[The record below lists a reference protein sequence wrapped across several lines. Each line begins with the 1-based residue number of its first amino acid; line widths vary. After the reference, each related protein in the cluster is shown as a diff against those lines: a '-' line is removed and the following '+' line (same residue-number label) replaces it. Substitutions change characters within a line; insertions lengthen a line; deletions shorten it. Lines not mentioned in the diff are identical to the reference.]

1 MKRKAVMQLP
11 AAQTKKMGKVL
22 TIQTLDEILI
32 LNYWKDR
39 ALVGRYCMN
48 TKTHEY
54 ATYYADGSWREQKLM
69 SLMGYNPAYYS
80 YYSVGHDVAFD
91 PAAAKENIMAFLPP
105 EYGENDP
112 YVIIGHYE
120 EDYSRAKREQKEI
133 RRVERIREKM
143 NQIPKLP
150 DNFESWIHRV
160 AAGGEEFGFYDK
172 ETDTWNCTAC
182 GAKYK
187 EAAIEHEPG
196 QKKTKNNQFFVCPEC
211 GKKIKAKKRSKGVS
225 LRTCAVVLQNV
236 NQRAGVARYIDVCI
250 DWGYTGRTIK
260 TSEAVRILLLRD
272 SPRYACEL
280 YYGQGCRSDW
290 GAYGEHFDDKNPSNR
305 RIGEGYLHPEGI
317 QEALRGTCFSDWDKL
332 FHQLAQAGKQL
343 DYNRL
348 MIAQGNRGL
357 INTVEYLFKGRFD
370 RLLLETSRKIS
381 PYTCAYCGPLKIR
394 GKSIE
399 QVFDIQDRQ
408 LINRIRNCDG
418 GENILKWMRWS
429 EQNGKKIDEE
439 TLNWLTKSDIKQE
452 DLSFLT
458 APMSLRQIMN
468 YVEKQRADGYKGKSA
483 RTILNQWSD
492 YLSMCRGQ
500 KKDLSDE
507 LVYRPRQ
514 LKRRHDEIV
523 EEIRKQRAIEEMKR
537 SKKAAAEAAKKMRE
551 KYPGAEEIL
560 GEIKEKYEYSNDEYM
575 MIVPQRLTEII
586 TEGNAL
592 HHCAGSSERYFE
604 RIMQR
609 ETYICFLRKV
619 AEPKIPYYTIE
630 VEPGGT
636 IRQHRSYYDEEPG
649 VREIRGFLREW
660 QREIKKRLKA
670 EDHKL
675 AKISAQKR
683 RKNIEELQAKN
694 NIRVLKGL
702 EEDFM
707 EAI

>member
-11 AAQTKKMGKVL
+11 AAQTKKIGKVL

-32 LNYWKDR
+32 LNYWEDR
-39 ALVGRYCMN
+39 KLIGRYCIN

-54 ATYYADGSWREQKLM
+54 ATYYADGTWRERKLM

-91 PAAAKENIMAFLPP
+91 PAAAEENIMAFLPP

-112 YVIIGHYE
+112 YVSIGHHE
-120 EDYSRAKREQKEI
+120 EDYSREKRDQKEL
-133 RRVERIREKM
+133 RRIERIREKM

-150 DNFESWIHRV
+150 DDFKTWIHRV
-160 AAGGEEFGFYDK
+160 AAGGEDFAFYDK
-172 ETDTWNCTAC
+172 EEGTWSCTAC
-182 GAKYK
+182 GK
-187 EAAIEHEPG
+187 EYRESDIEHEPE
-196 QKKTKNNQFFVCPEC
+196 QKKIKNNQLITCPKC
-211 GKKIKAKKRSKGVS
+211 HKKIKAKKRSKGVS
-225 LRTCAVVLQNV
+225 LKTGAVILQDV
-236 NQRAGVARYIDVCI
+236 NQHAGVARHIDVCI
-250 DWGYTGRTIK
+250 DWGYTGRNIK
-260 TSEAVRILLLRD
+260 ISEAVRILLLRD
-272 SPRYACEL
+272 DKKYACEL
-280 YYGQGCRSDW
+280 YYNQGCRSEW
-290 GAYGEHFDDKNPSNR
+290 GAYGDVFDRQNPSNR

-317 QEALRGTCFSDWDKL
+317 PEALSGTCFSDWDKL
-332 FHQLAQAGKQL
+332 FRQLARAGKQL

-348 MIAQGNRGL
+348 MIAQGNRDL

-381 PYTCAYCGPLKIR
+381 PYTCEYYGPLKIC

-418 GENILKWMRWS
+418 GESIIKWMRWS
-429 EQNGKKIDEE
+429 EQSSKKIDGE

-458 APMSLRQIMN
+458 APMSPRQVMN
-468 YVEKQRADGYKGKSA
+468 YIEKQRADGYKGKSA

-523 EEIRKQRAIEEMKR
+523 EEIRKQRMIEEMKR
-537 SKKAAAEAAKKMRE
+537 SKKAAAETTKKMRE

-560 GEIKEKYEYSNDEYM
+560 KEIKEKYEYSNDEYM
-575 MIVPQRLTEII
+575 MIVPQQLTEIV

-609 ETYICFLRKV
+609 ETYTCFLRKV

-649 VREIRGFLREW
+649 VQEIRGFLREW
-660 QREIKKRLKA
+660 QRAIKKRLKE

-675 AKISAQKR
+675 AHISAQKR
-683 RKNIEELQAKN
+683 RKNIEELKAKN

>member
-1 MKRKAVMQLP
+1 MKRKAITQLP
-11 AAQTKKMGKVL
+11 PATTKKNDKVL
-22 TIQTLDEILI
+22 TLQTLDEILI
-32 LNYWKDR
+32 LNYWEDR
-39 ALVGRYCMN
+39 KLIGRYCIN

-80 YYSVGHDVAFD
+80 YYSVGHDVIFD
-91 PAAAKENIMAFLPP
+91 PPAAKKIITKLIP
-105 EYGENDP
+105 EVYDRDNP
-112 YVIIGHYE
+112 YVTIGDKE
-120 EDYSRAKREQKEI
+120 EEYSRNKREQKEI

-150 DNFESWIHRV
+150 DDFKTWIHRV
-160 AAGGEEFGFYDK
+160 AAGAEDFAFYDK
-172 ETDTWNCTAC
+172 EEGTWSCTAC
-182 GAKYK
+182 GKTFG
-187 EAAIEHEPG
+187 ECDVEHEPG
-196 QKKTKNNQFFVCPEC
+196 QKKIKNNQIFTCPEC

-290 GAYGEHFDDKNPSNR
+290 GAYGAHFDDKNPSNR

-317 QEALRGTCFSDWDKL
+317 SEALSGTCFSAWDKL
-332 FHQLAQAGKQL
+332 FVQLAQAGKKL

-348 MIAQGNRGL
+348 MVTQENRDL

-381 PYTCAYCGPLKIR
+381 PYTCNYCGPLKIR
-394 GKSIE
+394 GQSIE

-408 LINRIRNCDG
+408 LINRIRNCNG
-418 GENILKWMRWS
+418 GESILEWMRWS
-429 EQNGKKIDEE
+429 EQNTKKIDEE
-439 TLNWLTKSDIKQE
+439 TLEWLIKSNIDIRDLEFIKTKMSPKQV
-452 DLSFLT
+452 
-458 APMSLRQIMN
+458 MN
-468 YVEKQRADGYKGKSA
+468 YVEKQRAEEYKGKSVRA
-483 RTILNQWSD
+483 ILNQWSD
-492 YLSMCRGQ
+492 YLSMCRRQ

-514 LKRRHDEIV
+514 LHRRHDEMV
-523 EEIRKQRAIEEMKR
+523 EEIRKQQAIETMKR
-537 SKKAAAEAAKKMRE
+537 NKKAAAEAAKKMRE

-560 GEIKEKYEYSNDEYM
+560 KEIKEKYEYSNDEYM
-575 MIVPQRLTEII
+575 MIVPQQLTEII

-619 AEPKIPYYTIE
+619 AEPKTPYYTIE

-649 VREIRGFLREW
+649 VQEIRGFLREW
-660 QREIKKRLKA
+660 QREVKKRLKE

-675 AKISAQKR
+675 AHISAQKR
-683 RKNIEELQAKN
+683 QKNIEELQAKN
-694 NIRVLKGL
+694 NLRVLKGL